1 MLICGYK
8 TSLVWAYFLY
18 IFIQR
23 LRLYSTISH
32 VPSSP
37 RIFQSDLPWHIQT
50 DRQIDR
56 HTGAHTY
63 SSLLVKFFEGNIIHY
78 NMQLPCN
85 ALATIQS
92 FNSFQSCR
100 VCKTCAH
107 WPMQVNAPLRL
118 TKRCKWMMLLEKVFT
133 KHSSCTIE
141 LFFCQLRFRNSF
153 FHSSFFLKLYCL

>member
-1 MLICGYK
+1 MLICGYE

-32 VPSSP
+32 VPSLP

-56 HTGAHTY
+56 HTGAHTH
-63 SSLLVKFFEGNIIHY
+63 LLLTTWKFFEGNIIHY
-78 NMQLPCN
+78 NMRLPCN

-92 FNSFQSCR
+92 CR

-107 WPMQVNAPLRL
+107 RPTQVNTPLIWQKDAKGWCYW
-118 TKRCKWMMLLEKVFT
+118 KRYLQSTPAVVLNWFLSIQIQKAFL
-133 KHSSCTIE
+133 
-141 LFFCQLRFRNSF
+141 SF
-153 FHSSFFLKLYCL
+153 